1 MRKVQD
7 KASKAAALC
16 AHLNQFHV
24 PAAVLNQDRRRFQS
38 WNESFLDLVELAHDE
53 IMTAEVESI
62 FSFYPARNERASKLR
77 IVAAV
82 IRNPSSARKPRT
94 IIGMEHPALRGR
106 TSLLLAHDL
115 LLTGPTFE
123 TGKQKGAHETSH
135 QLKQRLDAAIQG
147 NLHKLTPMLT
157 HLLESAPA
165 ASRQR
170 SEIQTMVTILQK
182 MQDFVRSDFDALFL
196 AGTVDDVEGS
206 NSPGEDERIGDGG
219 QRAPA
224 RDPSAGAPRSG
235 PERV

>member
-7 KASKAAALC
+7 QASKAAVLC
-16 AHLNQFHV
+16 THLNQFHV
-24 PAAVLNQDRRRFQS
+24 PAAVLSQDQRCFQS
-38 WNESFLDLVELAHDE
+38 WNQSFLDLVELAHDE

-62 FSFYPARNERASKLR
+62 FSFFPARTEPASRRR

-94 IIGMEHPALRGR
+94 IVGMEHPAIRGR

-115 LLTGPTFE
+115 LLTGPVFE
-123 TGKQKGAHETSH
+123 AGKQKGARETSH

-147 NLHKLTPMLT
+147 NLQKLTPMLT
-157 HLLESAPA
+157 HLLESAPV

-170 SEIQTMVTILQK
+170 SEIQKMVTILQK

-196 AGTVDDVEGS
+196 AATVEEVGGGNPPD
-206 NSPGEDERIGDGG
+206 EDR
-219 QRAPA
+219 
-224 RDPSAGAPRSG
+224 
-235 PERV
+235 

>member
-7 KASKAAALC
+7 TAGKAAALC
-16 AHLNQFHV
+16 AHLNQFSV
-24 PAAVLNQDRRRFQS
+24 PAAVLNQDRRHFQS
-38 WNESFLDLVELAHDE
+38 WNQSFLDLVELAHDE
-53 IMTAEVESI
+53 IMTAQVDSI
-62 FSFYPARNERASKLR
+62 FSFFPAWNEPASGMR

-94 IIGMEHPALRGR
+94 IVGMEHPAVQGR

-115 LLTGPTFE
+115 WLRGAAFE
-123 TGKQKGAHETSH
+123 AGKQKGEHETSQ

-147 NLHKLTPMLT
+147 NLRKLTPMLT

-170 SEIQTMVTILQK
+170 SEIQKMVTILQK

-196 AGTVDDVEGS
+196 AGSAEEIKGG
-206 NSPGEDERIGDGG
+206 NALEEEPGGR
-219 QRAPA
+219 
-224 RDPSAGAPRSG
+224 
-235 PERV
+235 

>member
-7 KASKAAALC
+7 KASKAALLC
-16 AHLNQFHV
+16 TQLDQFHV
-24 PAAVLNQDRRRFQS
+24 PAAILSLDRRRFQG
-38 WNESFLDLVELAHDE
+38 WNQSFLDLVELAHDE

-62 FSFYPARNERASKLR
+62 FSFYPARTEPASRMR

-94 IIGMEHPALRGR
+94 VVGMEHPAIRGR

-123 TGKQKGAHETSH
+123 AGKQKGARDTSH

-147 NLHKLTPMLT
+147 NLQKLTPMLA
-157 HLLESAPA
+157 HLLESAPV

-170 SEIQTMVTILQK
+170 SEIQKMVTILQK

-196 AGTVDDVEGS
+196 AGSVEEVEGG
-206 NSPGEDERIGDGG
+206 N
-219 QRAPA
+219 PA
-224 RDPSAGAPRSG
+224 EEAR
-235 PERV
+235 